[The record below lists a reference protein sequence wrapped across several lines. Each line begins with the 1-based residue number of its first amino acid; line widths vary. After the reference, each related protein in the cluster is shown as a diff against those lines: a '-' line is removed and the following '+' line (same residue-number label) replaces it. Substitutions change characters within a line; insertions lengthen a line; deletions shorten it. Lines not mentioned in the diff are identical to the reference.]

1 MAVALAIA
9 IAGAVGAL
17 ARYGLDAAVERLG
30 GGFPW
35 GILVVNVSGAF
46 LAGLAVAWTNDRFE
60 DVDWVRAGLL
70 VGFLGAYTT
79 FSTLS
84 LDSYHLFERGAVAL
98 ALANTVGSLALGI
111 LAVWAGLSLGRTL

>member
-9 IAGAVGAL
+9 IAGALGAL
-17 ARYGLDAAVERLG
+17 ARYGLDSAVERLG

-35 GILVVNVSGAF
+35 GIVLVNVSGAF
-46 LAGLAVAWTNDRFE
+46 LAGLVVAWTNARFA
-60 DVDWVRAGLL
+60 DVDWLRAGLL

-84 LDSYHLFERGAVAL
+84 LDSYHLFERGAIGL
-98 ALANTVGSLALGI
+98 ALLNTVGTLTIGI
-111 LAVWAGLSLGRTL
+111 LAVWAGLSLGRLF

>member
-1 MAVALAIA
+1 VAVALAIA
-9 IAGAVGAL
+9 IAGALGAL

-35 GILVVNVSGAF
+35 GIFLVNVSGAF

-60 DVDWVRAGLL
+60 DVDWLRAGLL

-84 LDSYHLFERGAVAL
+84 LDSYPLFERGAVGL
-98 ALANTVGSLALGI
+98 ALLNTVGTLTLGL
-111 LAVWAGLSLGRTL
+111 LAVWAGLSLGRIL